1 MKYYLAL
8 LSLVFF
14 ITCST
19 FAQEKV
25 VKYKV
30 SSGETINQIAEKFK
44 VTPYDIYS
52 LNPDARTG
60 LVPNTVLLIPTNGK
74 ASAAKKEV
82 AATKNTATGKATTH
96 EVQPKETLFGIE
108 KKYGVSDEA
117 LKSANPFLILF
128 HHQIFWKDTRI

>member
-14 ITCST
+14 INTSA
-19 FAQEKV
+19 FSQEKV

-30 SSGETINQIAEKFK
+30 SAGETINQIAEKFK

-60 LVPNTVLLIPTNGK
+60 ISPNSVLLIPTKAGK
-74 ASAAKKEV
+74 LVAKAESV
-82 AATKNTATGKATTH
+82 S
-96 EVQPKETLFGIE
+96 ET
-108 KKYGVSDEA
+108 
-117 LKSANPFLILF
+117 
-128 HHQIFWKDTRI
+128 